1 MTHNLRNVQNF
12 VAALQPNMKIAQFG
26 SYSTL
31 PEYKLAVGKFVAVKA
46 SDFNKFQQLP
56 NAARNRFN
64 INPLQSYISISS
76 NKPWNLVRDQGV
88 GGSNPLSPANHFKA
102 MQSRRQVT

>member
-46 SDFNKFQQLP
+46 SDFNKFQQLSK
-56 NAARNRFN
+56 RRSQQVQY
-64 INPLQSYISISS
+64 QS
-76 NKPWNLVRDQGV
+76 LAV
-88 GGSNPLSPANHFKA
+88 L
-102 MQSRRQVT
+102 